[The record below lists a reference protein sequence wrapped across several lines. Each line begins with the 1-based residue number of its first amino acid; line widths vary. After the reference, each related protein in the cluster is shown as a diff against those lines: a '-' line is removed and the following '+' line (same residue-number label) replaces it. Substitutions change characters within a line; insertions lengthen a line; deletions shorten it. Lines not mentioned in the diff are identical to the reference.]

1 MKGGGEEGS
10 SGGRGGGVRE
20 IEGLAWGQGLGEREE
35 KTSRKRRVRGDDG
48 DTTCRIWLGLGFGCK
63 RAHREQAGK
72 SSQASRASKL
82 TKSSKTNKQN
92 KPDKTNKQNNHIKQ
106 SGQRK

>member
-35 KTSRKRRVRGDDG
+35 KTSRKRECEE
-48 DTTCRIWLGLGFGCK
+48 TT
-63 RAHREQAGK
+63 ATPPAGY
-72 SSQASRASKL
+72 
-82 TKSSKTNKQN
+82 
-92 KPDKTNKQNNHIKQ
+92 
-106 SGQRK
+106 G